1 MQRCSSLE
9 QGYNELHAKY
19 NEVLNS
25 KVSLEKTV
33 LSLQSTLDEE
43 TSAKS
48 RDFDHIS
55 ELESEY

>member
-1 MQRCSSLE
+1 ME